1 MPRILKTNFT
11 EDNWW
16 YDGAESVSGKVERH
30 SMSKIGVVGLGVG
43 YALSCALAEAGYM
56 TVGLDINPAVIAN
69 PRRDPS
75 IETLLARKA
84 SGKRIERNLRLTSS
98 YGEIADCNYA
108 IVCVSTGDEK
118 KLVLGHV
125 EDAVQ
130 QCLSVLRPSKVG
142 SMPVVMVYSTLPFCS
157 SKRIREIF
165 RASGV
170 KMNEDV
176 GYVHFPLMIAQGTT
190 AYDFVNPPFVIF
202 GSDSPAVAKRAMTFY
217 RRFIKRS
224 LVYKGQLPPMFTGT
238 PEEAELAKLAANAC
252 LTAKIAVANEIG
264 SLGERLG
271 VDAQK
276 VMQVVGSDWRI
287 GRKFTIPGYA
297 VGGSC
302 FPRDLKSLIETYS
315 ETGAVP
321 RILRAVDEANRE
333 RLLDPLDKIEGEKVL
348 VLGRSYKSGVP
359 EVKGSPTMALLE
371 VLKNR
376 GYHVE
381 AFDPK
386 LDKALPNIAP
396 DTVIVAIAEPDFK
409 NLGRI
414 SNRGVKVVL
423 DYANVVDG
431 SSLPHGTRLWQAGR
445 GWVQSSKRKGGL
457 EP

>member
-1 MPRILKTNFT
+1 L
-11 EDNWW
+11 
-16 YDGAESVSGKVERH
+16 
-30 SMSKIGVVGLGVG
+30 KIGVVGLGVG

-56 TVGLDINPAVIAN
+56 TVGLDINPDVVAN
-69 PRRDPS
+69 PRRGLS
-75 IETLLARKA
+75 IESLLSNKA
-84 SGKRIERNLRLTSS
+84 SRRRIERNLKLTSS
-98 YGEIADCNYA
+98 YGEIADCPYV
-108 IVCVSTGDEK
+108 IICVSTGDEK

-176 GYVHFPLMIAQGTT
+176 GYVHFPLMIAQGST
-190 AYDFVNPPFVIF
+190 AYNFVNPPFVIF

-224 LVYKGQLPPMFTGT
+224 LVYKGQLPPIFTGT

-252 LTAKIAVANEIG
+252 LTAKIAIANEIG
-264 SLGERLG
+264 GLGERLG

-321 RILRAVDEANRE
+321 RILRAVDESNLE
-333 RLLDPLDKIEGEKVL
+333 RLLDPLDKIEGKNVL
-348 VLGRSYKSGVP
+348 VLGKSYKAAVP
-359 EVKGSPTMALLE
+359 ETKGSPGLTLTEMLRD
-371 VLKNR
+371 K
-376 GYHVE
+376 GYNAE
-381 AFDPK
+381 AYDPK
-386 LDKALPNIAP
+386 LDTVLPKLNP
-396 DTVIVAIAEPDFK
+396 DTVIVTVAEPEFR
-409 NLGRI
+409 NLAVIVTKGAR
-414 SNRGVKVVL
+414 VVL
-423 DYANVVDG
+423 DYANVVDRTTLT
-431 SSLPHGTRLWQAGR
+431 SETRLWQAGK
-445 GWVQSSKRKGGL
+445 GWINR
-457 EP
+457 

>member
-1 MPRILKTNFT
+1 M
-11 EDNWW
+11 
-16 YDGAESVSGKVERH
+16 SGKVERH

-56 TVGLDINPAVIAN
+56 TVGLDINPDVVAN
-69 PRRDPS
+69 PRRDLS
-75 IETLLARKA
+75 IESLLSNKA
-84 SGKRIERNLRLTSS
+84 SRRRIERNLKLTSS
-98 YGEIADCNYA
+98 YGEMADCPYV
-108 IVCVSTGDEK
+108 IICVSTGDEK

-176 GYVHFPLMIAQGTT
+176 GYVHFPLMIAQGST

-224 LVYKGQLPPMFTGT
+224 LVYKGQLPPIFTGT

-252 LTAKIAVANEIG
+252 LTAKIAIANEIG
-264 SLGERLG
+264 GLGERLG

-321 RILRAVDEANRE
+321 RILRAVDESNRE
-333 RLLDPLDKIEGEKVL
+333 RLLDPLDKIEGKNVL
-348 VLGRSYKSGVP
+348 VLGKSYKAAVP
-359 EVKGSPTMALLE
+359 ETKGSPGLTLTE
-371 VLKNR
+371 VLRDK
-376 GYHVE
+376 GYNAE
-381 AFDPK
+381 AYDPK
-386 LDKALPNIAP
+386 LDTVLPKLNP
-396 DTVIVAIAEPDFK
+396 DTVIVTVAEPEFR
-409 NLGRI
+409 NLAVIATKGAR
-414 SNRGVKVVL
+414 VVL
-423 DYANVVDG
+423 DYANVVDRTTLT
-431 SSLPHGTRLWQAGR
+431 SETRLWQAGK
-445 GWVQSSKRKGGL
+445 GWINR
-457 EP
+457 